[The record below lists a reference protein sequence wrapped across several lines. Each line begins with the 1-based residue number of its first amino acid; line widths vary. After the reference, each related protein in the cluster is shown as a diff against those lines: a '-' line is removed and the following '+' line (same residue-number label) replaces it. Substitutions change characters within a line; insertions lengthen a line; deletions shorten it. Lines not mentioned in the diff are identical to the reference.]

1 MTRDFIGCCHVSEGW
16 MEEEEGIRQEVGI
29 TCADAGGG
37 TEDGQGGRL
46 WLGSIAITSGVKHV
60 KR

>member
-1 MTRDFIGCCHVSEGW
+1 